1 MLRRL
6 FTLGLGR
13 AYPRGWG
20 AALAWFLLGLGAGL
34 LLMALAGCSGVY
46 DSQTPDSTRK
56 ESLRVQ
62 PQPFTVAPDG
72 RISGGACFRSEA
84 HE

>member
-34 LLMALAGCSGVY
+34 LLMALAGCRAAATGK
-46 DSQTPDSTRK
+46 D
-56 ESLRVQ
+56 SLRVD
-62 PQPFTVAPDG
+62 PKPFTVDSNG
-72 RISGGACFRSEA
+72 RVTGGACFSSEA